1 MSSGIC
7 ARVHACVLTHAAAA
21 ELKTINRDCGEV
33 MHESSPRLPAELKHL
48 PPSDPSL
55 LVFFFITHSELLV
68 LPEAN
73 DATLKV
79 TIILNVT

>member
-7 ARVHACVLTHAAAA
+7 ARVHARVFTHAATA

-33 MHESSPRLPAELKHL
+33 MHENSPTLPTEFKHP

-55 LVFFFITHSELLV
+55 LVLLYH
-68 LPEAN
+68 
-73 DATLKV
+73 TLGASAAA
-79 TIILNVT
+79 